1 MNLFSHQN
9 RERNA
14 DTRRVYA
21 AYELAHTAVDFAAGL
36 MFTLGSVLF
45 FWPQT
50 ETAAIWLFTL
60 GSVCFMAKP
69 TIRLAREVKLWR
81 MGQIDKLAKR
91 EEA

>member
-1 MNLFSHQN
+1 MNLFHHAN

-21 AYELAHTAVDFAAGL
+21 LFEIAHTAVDFFAGL
-36 MFTLGSVLF
+36 MFTIGSVLF
-45 FWPQT
+45 FWKQT
-50 ETAAIWLFTL
+50 ETAAIWLFTI

-81 MGQIDKLAKR
+81 MGQIDKLAAR